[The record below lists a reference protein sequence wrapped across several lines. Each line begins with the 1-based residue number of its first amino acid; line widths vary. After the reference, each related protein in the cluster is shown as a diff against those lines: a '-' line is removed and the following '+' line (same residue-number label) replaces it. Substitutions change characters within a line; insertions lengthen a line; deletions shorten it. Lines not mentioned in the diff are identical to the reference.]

1 MLRFAAFRSPTYL
14 SRMDNL
20 SRTFASKVLTAPSAY
35 QYVKAP
41 IGQRIPDPV
50 ALEDMP
56 FLHFGQRP
64 RFRDREKF
72 KSPRKRA
79 SKLLG
84 ELNAEAIAK
93 SKESKPKVWET
104 QFEVGDAIEI
114 EHAIEGGKNAKK
126 TEKVRGVVIGRY
138 RKGLDESII
147 IQDVLFG
154 EMVKKRIPLHT
165 PMLRSIRVL
174 ERNFVY
180 KGKRHVRRAKLYFLW
195 DRKPDGT
202 LLCASK

>member
-1 MLRFAAFRSPTYL
+1 M
-14 SRMDNL
+14 
-20 SRTFASKVLTAPSAY
+20 APSAY

-50 ALEDMP
+50 APEDMP
-56 FLHFGQRP
+56 FLHFGHRP

-79 SKLLG
+79 SMLLG
-84 ELNAEAIAK
+84 DLNAEAIAK

-114 EHAIEGGKNAKK
+114 EHALEGGKNAKK

-154 EMVKKRIPLHT
+154 EMVKKRIPLHS
-165 PMLRSIRVL
+165 PMLRSLRVL
-174 ERNFVY
+174 EKNFVY

-195 DRKPDGT
+195 DRKPEST
-202 LLCASK
+202 LHCWLLNKCALPFINLTILLLTVTRVTKWKAK